1 MYELLWKN
9 IEMHITLDPEEK
21 DLFIEV
27 VNTQKIK
34 NKSSML
40 KAGHACRSIYF
51 VNKGCLRIYY
61 TDSDGDE
68 HTVLFCPENW
78 WATDIASFSAQ
89 KPALFSIGAIEE
101 TEVFSVTFESLEKLY
116 SQIPKFER
124 FFRILTQN
132 GYGIQQRRIVS
143 YLSKSAKER
152 YELFQKEYPKLEQR
166 ISQKHIASY
175 VGITPVFLSRLRKQ
189 I

>member
-1 MYELLWKN
+1 MYELLLKN
-9 IEMHITLDPEEK
+9 IAMHISLNLEEEK
-21 DLFIEV
+21 GFIEV
-27 VNTQKIK
+27 VNTRKIK
-34 NKSSML
+34 NKASLL
-40 KAGHACRSIYF
+40 KAGQICRSIYF

-68 HTVLFCPENW
+68 HTVLFCQENW

-89 KPALFSIGAIEE
+89 KPSLFSIEAIED
-101 TEVFSVTFESLEKLY
+101 TEIFYVTFDSLEKLY

-152 YELFQKEYPKLEQR
+152 YELFQKQYPKLEQR

-175 VGITPVFLSRLRKQ
+175 VGITPVFLSRLRQ
-189 I
+189 TV